1 MKKKT
6 NIKKVTRVKV
16 PLIRRCGT
24 MSVHQRLLEQNPGF
38 RKNLLGFERLVA
50 RRMASGMAV
59 RAGGVTTIPVVVH
72 VVYNQDSEN
81 ISDAQVKSQ
90 MTALNKDYSAG
101 NPDKS
106 KTPGVWK
113 GLVTDVRVQF
123 TFASK
128 DPDGKTTN
136 GITRTSTTKTSFAD
150 DDSVKYTS
158 KGGMNAWP
166 SERYLNIW
174 VCSLGN
180 GLLGYAQFPGGP
192 AATDGVVILNLAFGT
207 TGTAQT
213 PFNLGRSATHEI
225 GHWLNLRHIWGDTEH
240 CEGTDFVA
248 DTPNAQSPNYGK
260 PHFPHVSCNNGPN
273 GDMFMNY
280 MDYVDD
286 DTMVM
291 FTAGQVARMTA
302 TLEGP
307 RNNLGT

>member
-1 MKKKT
+1 
-6 NIKKVTRVKV
+6 
-16 PLIRRCGT
+16 
-24 MSVHQRLLEQNPGF
+24 
-38 RKNLLGFERLVA
+38 
-50 RRMASGMAV
+50 
-59 RAGGVTTIPVVVH
+59 
-72 VVYNQDSEN
+72 
-81 ISDAQVKSQ
+81 
-90 MTALNKDYSAG
+90 
-101 NPDKS
+101 
-106 KTPGVWK
+106 
-113 GLVTDVRVQF
+113 
-123 TFASK
+123 
-128 DPDGKTTN
+128 
-136 GITRTSTTKTSFAD
+136 
-150 DDSVKYTS
+150 VKYTS
-158 KGGMNAWP
+158 RGGINAWP

-207 TGTAQT
+207 TGTAQA

-240 CEGTDFVA
+240 CEGTDFVV